1 MIWLRRLLTIPLI
14 LIFVV
19 LFVAL
24 LIATRLSVSGSDPD
38 FYNGQLQKA
47 DAYNWVYDRFLPAAL
62 EEIEEENPDLPIGIY
77 ARDDIIAALEKTL
90 PPEWLQ
96 ERTESVSGAV
106 IPYVVGDADEFT
118 VVIPLK
124 DRVEL
129 ASRVIKDD
137 LLQGDSATDL
147 YNDLLDYMTEQVMKN
162 VDSLP
167 YDLSLTEEGVENALR
182 MVFSQEWLVA
192 QLSRA
197 VDSVTPYLT
206 RETDHFTI
214 VVEVQELVDPAA
226 EATLQ
231 ALQMYNHNVYD
242 YVIDEVITP
251 VVEENLGASVDLPF
265 EVSLSQEQII
275 SAFRDVIPQTWMYA
289 RMEEVI
295 NVMAAYVKGDED
307 RMDVTVELGDR
318 KAAAMDILE
327 TQADEELR
335 SIFDSLP
342 ECTLS
347 EFTSI
352 LTTLPPDTL
361 PGCRPEGQSYD
372 YFKTALGIDVGGS
385 VDALIGDQIPDSW
398 VYTDEELRQS
408 IGPENSEFVDKARNW
423 AAFGWTFSDADLR
436 SRLDADDE
444 ETLDDV
450 RGWLANGYSANEADL
465 REWLTNDANMN
476 LSDFDRARQ
485 LSHDVRAWL
494 WAFWLIPL
502 LLLAVIG
509 LLGGR
514 NWRSRLAGPLV
525 ILLVTCLGVYVALTI
540 VQARVIDPRA
550 DRFLDDPV
558 RFQGTE
564 RSVVELGND
573 LSYNTISSLA
583 SGTERI
589 ALYIMI
595 GSAVLIAALVVYTI
609 LWRRRQPVQDA
620 PDTSP
625 GEPDQLRPGKPPA
638 GQG

>member
-1 MIWLRRLLTIPLI
+1 MIWLRRLLTVPLI

-38 FYNGQLQKA
+38 FYNNQLQKA
-47 DAYNWVYDRFLPAAL
+47 DAYNWVYDSLLPPAL
-62 EEIEEENPDLPIGIY
+62 EELEAENPDLPIGVY
-77 ARDDIIAALEKTL
+77 ARDDVIAALKKTL

-96 ERTESVSGAV
+96 DRTESVTSAV
-106 IPYVVGDADEFT
+106 IPYVVGDRDDFT
-118 VVIPLK
+118 IIVPLK
-124 DRVEL
+124 DRVKL
-129 ASRVIKDD
+129 GSQVIKDD

-147 YNDLLDYMTEQVMKN
+147 YNDLLDYMKEQVMNN
-162 VDSLP
+162 VDSFP

-182 MVFSQEWLVA
+182 MVFSQEWMMA
-192 QLSRA
+192 QLASA
-197 VDSVTPYLT
+197 VDTVTPYFT
-206 RETDHFTI
+206 HETDNFTI
-214 VVEVQELVDPAA
+214 VVEVQELIDPAA

-231 ALQMYNHNVYD
+231 ALQMYNHNVHD
-242 YVIDEVITP
+242 YVIDEVIAP
-251 VVEENLGASVDLPF
+251 VVEENLGTSVDLPF

-275 SAFRDVIPQTWMYA
+275 SAFREVIPQTWVFA
-289 RMEEVI
+289 RMEDVI
-295 NVMAAYVKGDED
+295 YGMAAYVKGEAD

-318 KAAAMDILE
+318 KAAAMDVLE
-327 TQADEELR
+327 IQSDEELR

-352 LTTLPPDTL
+352 LTTLPADTL
-361 PGCRPEGQSYD
+361 PSCRPEGQSYD
-372 YFKTALGIDVGGS
+372 YFKTALGIDIGGS
-385 VDALIGDQIPDSW
+385 VNALIGDQIPDSW

-408 IGPENSEFVDKARNW
+408 IGPENSDFVDKARDW
-423 AAFGWTFSDADLR
+423 AASGWTFSDADLR

-450 RGWLANGYSANEADL
+450 RGWLANGYSASEADL
-465 REWLTNDANMN
+465 RERLANDANMD

-502 LLLAVIG
+502 LLLVAIG

-525 ILLVTCLGVYVALTI
+525 ILLVTCLGVYIALTV

-558 RFQGTE
+558 QFQGTE
-564 RSVVELGND
+564 RAVVELGND
-573 LSYNTISSLA
+573 LSYNTISSLT
-583 SGTERI
+583 SGTERM

-638 GQG
+638 RQG